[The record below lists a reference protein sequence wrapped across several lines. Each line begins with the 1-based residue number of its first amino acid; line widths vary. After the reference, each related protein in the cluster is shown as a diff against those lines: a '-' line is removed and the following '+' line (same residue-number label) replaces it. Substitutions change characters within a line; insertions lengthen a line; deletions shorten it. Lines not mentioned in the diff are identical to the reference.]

1 MINSLNYQL
10 IKQPN
15 TISEEVFSPNEKLT
29 KFIKENKSRIL
40 VIQASN
46 SSGKSFLLNI
56 IAYAFY
62 ALNLDKDELPD
73 SLRRSINYLIDEGH
87 QKIDYNIS
95 ISDPDGFNIESSKD
109 AITNKPIVIRKNNNI
124 EKTEAAFGC
133 GLELLDKQGLIK
145 KYEKEIN
152 KKKISIWVLESS
164 LQSLTQEIQCSM
176 NVAINVS
183 NVINQSLGLIDGN
196 NENKSDPSNLGE
208 ADIIGLLTIIE
219 LMANRLKEI
228 EKNEGAGDE

>member
-1 MINSLNYQL
+1 MTILEAQ
-10 IKQPN
+10 IKLLSWFAEN
-15 TISEEVFSPNEKLT
+15 HTFNMEEDLVK
-29 KFIKENKSRIL
+29 IKDIPK
-40 VIQASN
+40 
-46 SSGKSFLLNI
+46 
-56 IAYAFY
+56 
-62 ALNLDKDELPD
+62 
-73 SLRRSINYLIDEGH
+73 H
-87 QKIDYNIS
+87 
-95 ISDPDGFNIESSKD
+95 
-109 AITNKPIVIRKNNNI
+109 NI

-196 NENKSDPSNLGE
+196 NENKSDPSHLGE